1 MRYLKGRGKVV
12 SADPI
17 QLTVSSPNVP
27 NLTLVDMPGESAC
40 LPIELWTGIAGSRRL
55 FCGCLPHDVMNPM
68 LVGCPMSPCLC
79 VRSTLV

>member
-40 LPIELWTGIAGSRRL
+40 LPLEVWTAHGRQPQTVLSACWSQPGADGS
-55 FCGCLPHDVMNPM
+55 CL
-68 LVGCPMSPCLC
+68 MSLCLC
-79 VRSTLV
+79 PRSTLV

>member
-27 NLTLVDMPGESAC
+27 NLTLVDMPGEPALLPSEVWTAHGRQPQTALAHVC
-40 LPIELWTGIAGSRRL
+40 LMKSIW
-55 FCGCLPHDVMNPM
+55 C
-68 LVGCPMSPCLC
+68 
-79 VRSTLV
+79 

>member
-40 LPIELWTGIAGSRRL
+40 LPFEVWTDIAGSCRQ
-55 FCGCLPHDVMNPM
+55 FGSCLPDTIN
-68 LVGCPMSPCLC
+68 LIWWDA
-79 VRSTLV
+79 